1 MARKTKNRRKTI
13 VNALGKDNLQKIY
26 KLADVQHSDN
36 IDDVSDEFIE
46 KVDIQNGNFDNVN
59 DKIDDYNSSFYYDAP
74 QNILNAFIY
83 GEIAVKLNITPAAL
97 SYHLK
102 LLKKTDMVM
111 EYKYK
116 NFIYYEL
123 NTTVFNELIIW
134 MKQFGGEEE

>member
-1 MARKTKNRRKTI
+1 MEANMSIADTFKTLSDPLRREILTMLKS
-13 VNALGKDNLQKIY
+13 GKMT
-26 KLADVQHSDN
+26 A
-36 IDDVSDEFIE
+36 
-46 KVDIQNGNFDNVN
+46 
-59 DKIDDYNSSFYYDAP
+59 
-74 QNILNAFIY
+74 